1 MGSGA
6 HHDKETKNASRRRR
20 RLKEKK
26 INEYFLS
33 KLCIIKNE
41 IPSFKKKRRNLHKAD
56 DIRRKERR
64 TGKIQIRKHKKEKR
78 KGNKNGLPEGRP
90 A

>member
-1 MGSGA
+1 MTRKQKSLP
-6 HHDKETKNASRRRR
+6 KKTSRR
-20 RLKEKK
+20 EK

-41 IPSFKKKRRNLHKAD
+41 IPSFKEKEEISIRQTPSGE
-56 DIRRKERR
+56 RRKGQEN
-64 TGKIQIRKHKKEKR
+64 TKR
-78 KGNKNGLPEGRP
+78 K

>member
-1 MGSGA
+1 MTRKQKTPPAEEGA
-6 HHDKETKNASRRRR
+6 SKR
-20 RLKEKK
+20 KK

-78 KGNKNGLPEGRP
+78 KENKNGLPEGRP

>member
-1 MGSGA
+1 MTRKQKTPPTQEGVS
-6 HHDKETKNASRRRR
+6 ERKNNKR
-20 RLKEKK
+20 
-26 INEYFLS
+26 IFLN

-56 DIRRKERR
+56 DIRRKEK
-64 TGKIQIRKHKKEKR
+64 TAGKIQKGKHKREKKEEI
-78 KGNKNGLPEGRP
+78 KNGLPEGRP